1 MAVVLANREAV
12 VRKSLE
18 IVGNLTL
25 RRPCRHE
32 TDTAPKR
39 RAWLIAGVVFAFG
52 HAIAAET
59 AWHPTAEI
67 AAAAEEFLQQ
77 RIGRSAERTSA
88 QAATLDP
95 RHRLARCDRPLE
107 AFLRPGTR
115 ISSRTVVGVRCTGD
129 KPWKLFV
136 PVTVVVTENVL
147 VAKRTL
153 PRGHVLTAGDFAV
166 EPRDV
171 SRLVSGYVG
180 DPGSLVGQKL
190 KIQLLAGRMLT
201 PAMLEA
207 DAAVRRGQ
215 TVTIVANGGGISVR
229 MTGKA
234 LMDGAL
240 NQRIRVENL
249 NSGRVVEGIV
259 RSREHVEVLLSAAA
273 NISNATPKVSPPLAD
288 MRLSNNDR

>member
-1 MAVVLANREAV
+1 MMRN
-12 VRKSLE
+12 SLE
-18 IVGNLTL
+18 IVRKLTL
-25 RRPCRHE
+25 PWLRRRE
-32 TDTAPKR
+32 NDGVPKF
-39 RAWLIAGVVFAFG
+39 RAGFIAGLVFAFG
-52 HAIAAET
+52 HASAGGT
-59 AWHPTAEI
+59 DWHSTAEI
-67 AAAAEEFLQQ
+67 AAAAEAFLQQ
-77 RIGRSAERTSA
+77 RIGKSADRTSA

-95 RHRLARCDRPLE
+95 RHRLARCERPIE

-153 PRGHVLTAGDFAV
+153 PRGHVLTAGDFVA

-171 SRLVSGYVG
+171 SRVVSGYVSN
-180 DPGSLVGQKL
+180 PASLAGQKL
-190 KIQLLAGRMLT
+190 KVQLLAGRMLT

-215 TVTIVANGGGISVR
+215 TVTIVAKGGGISVR

-259 RSREHVEVLLSAAA
+259 RSREHVEVLLPAAG
-273 NISNATPKVSPPLAD
+273 NFFHATPKVSPSMAD